1 MSRRRRTTHRRAGM
15 TLVEVIMSLVILS
28 GALLGLG
35 RFVTTYSHSTSNV
48 ATSSVASDLVT
59 DRLETVKS
67 FQKYAN
73 LESTY
78 AGTESSISGYP
89 GFTRVTTILRVNST
103 SSDYK
108 LVTVTVSNPAMPTA
122 VKKST
127 AIAAF

>member
-1 MSRRRRTTHRRAGM
+1 M